1 MNDGLRVA
9 LHHFRRLSVRQEVAA
24 TYKERSLAEVLDK
37 AHRVG
42 DQDDGDAL
50 GLKLPHL
57 GQALLLEAG
66 VAHGQHFVDEEDLRV
81 AVHRDGKA
89 EAYVH
94 AGGVALDGG
103 VNEVPQLSEGDN
115 LVEAGADLLA
125 GHAQDG
131 GVEEDVLAAGEVW
144 VKAGAQLDKR

>member
-9 LHHFRRLSVRQEVAA
+9 LPHFRRLSVRQEVTA

-37 AHRVG
+37 AHGVAH
-42 DQDDGDAL
+42 QYDGDAP
-50 GLKLPHL
+50 GAKLLHL
-57 GQALLLEAG
+57 GQALLLEGG

-103 VNEVPQLSEGDN
+103 VNEFPQLSEGEIN
-115 LVEAGADLLA
+115 VYGRVSPLIELGAGFHPRQAL
-125 GHAQDG
+125 
-131 GVEEDVLAAGEVW
+131 
-144 VKAGAQLDKR
+144 